1 MKLDAKSLL
10 AILIVLGTFGI
21 LGIYVYEGKAPDA
34 VIASILSGALV
45 GVVGF
50 YFGHQNGTVTALAA
64 TATQLATTAIAQQSQ
79 QSSPVVATVPLVATI
94 PAAAATG
101 KGPPSP
107 AT

>member
-64 TATQLATTAIAQQSQ
+64 TATQLATTAIASQ

-94 PAAAATG
+94 PAAAATA

-107 AT
+107 VT